1 MASQTKLATLIF
13 SALTA
18 ILIFQ
23 GNLLLAQ
30 PFVQKFDG
38 IPFIVEGSQSPAPF
52 NGGMNNA
59 RFQFV
64 DIDADGDKDL
74 FTFDTDTSLY
84 FYQNTGT
91 VQVASFK
98 LISNRF
104 QGLSFQNWFYFADM
118 DSDSDLDLFTG
129 GVDQTVKYF
138 KNTGSPASPSFVLEI
153 SELRTVTDTVIYSEG
168 NCVPTFCDMD
178 NDGDKDFFTGQSL
191 GTITYYENT
200 GSPTAFSFR
209 FITDFWQDL
218 IIISPADDN
227 RHGANSLEFVDIDN
241 DLDYDLFW
249 GDLFSKGIYYI
260 RNDGTPT
267 QPNVVIADS
276 LYPPGSPYESSGY
289 NSTRFVDIDADGD
302 KDLFIS
308 VLYLSQNSRNFTYF
322 RNNGTAA
329 NPQYER
335 ITDNYLNN
343 VDVGGNSNQ
352 TFVDIDNDND
362 LDIFIGNDYAKLGFI
377 RNDGTLASAQFNFL
391 EDSLNILSESFNYSP
406 AFGDLDND
414 GDKDMILGSYIKD
427 SLWFFRNTGSG
438 TNFNFTI
445 EARGNQIGLTTLGQ
459 SSTPVLIDIDS
470 DQDLDLFIGA
480 TNGRIF
486 FYENTGTISSFSF
499 TFRSNFYSGIDA
511 GDESI
516 PRFFD
521 IDRDGDKDLFIGK
534 QDGKIS
540 FYRNTGTASTPVFT
554 LVTNEFNDINVDRN
568 SCPEFIDI
576 DNDNDLDLFVGNVK
590 GGLYFFRNDEISSVN
605 SNSAYVPE
613 AFRIY
618 QNYPNPF
625 NPATRLRFEFAVRT
639 EAELVV
645 CDLSGRVI
653 RILDKKFFEPGDYD
667 YKFAADGLPS
677 GVYFFGIRTLS
688 KSEYIKILYV
698 K

>member
-1 MASQTKLATLIF
+1 MASQIKKLLFCIF
-13 SALTA
+13 IFASSLMIQPD
-18 ILIFQ
+18 IL
-23 GNLLLAQ
+23 LSQ

-38 IPFIVEGSQSPAPF
+38 IPFRVDGVTSQAPF

-74 FTFDTDTSLY
+74 FTFDADTSLY
-84 FYQNTGT
+84 FYRNTGT
-91 VQVASFK
+91 AQSASFK
-98 LISNRF
+98 LISNKYL
-104 QGLSFQNWFYFADM
+104 GLTFENWFYFADM
-118 DSDSDLDLFTG
+118 DNDSDFDLFTG

-138 KNTGSPASPSFVLEI
+138 KNTGSPADASYVLEI
-153 SELRTVTDTVIYSEG
+153 GELRTMTDTVIYSEG
-168 NCVPTFCDMD
+168 NCVPVFCDID

-200 GSPTAFSFR
+200 GNSSSFSFR
-209 FITDFWQDL
+209 FVTDFWQNL
-218 IIISPADDN
+218 IIISPALDN

-249 GDLFSKGIYYI
+249 GDLFSKGIYFI

-276 LYPPGSPYESSGY
+276 LYPPGSQYESSGY

-302 KDLFIS
+302 RDLFVS

-322 RNNGTAA
+322 RNTGTAA

-335 ITDNYLNN
+335 ITDNYLHN

-362 LDIFIGNDYAKLGFI
+362 LDIFVGNDYAKLGFI
-377 RNDGTLASAQFNFL
+377 HNKGTATSPQFIYA
-391 EDSLNILSESFNYSP
+391 EDSISILSTSFNYSP

-427 SLWFFRNTGSG
+427 SLWFFRNNGSS
-438 TNFNFTI
+438 TNYNFVL
-445 EARGNQIGLTTLGQ
+445 EARGNQIGLTSLGQ
-459 SSTPVLIDIDS
+459 SSTPTLVDIDA

-486 FYENTGTISSFSF
+486 YYENTGTLTVFNF

-540 FYRNTGTASTPVFT
+540 FYRNTGTASSPAFT
-554 LVTNEFNDINVDRN
+554 LISNEFNNINADRN
-568 SCPEFIDI
+568 SCPEFVDI

-590 GGLYFFRNDEISSVN
+590 GGFYFFRNDEISSVFVSTAN
-605 SNSAYVPE
+605 IPAG
-613 AFRIY
+613 FKIH
-618 QNYPNPF
+618 QNFPNPF
-625 NPATRLRFEFAVRT
+625 NPSTKLRFEFAERT
-639 EAELVV
+639 AAELVIN
-645 CDLSGRVI
+645 DLNGKTIEIMDKRV
-653 RILDKKFFEPGDYD
+653 FEPGSYE
-667 YKFAADGLPS
+667 YLYIADGLAS
-677 GVYFFGIRTLS
+677 GVYFFGIRAGG
-688 KSEYIKILYV
+688 KSEFIKMLYV